1 MFTPM
6 LGSAAETG
14 PNYAAAP
21 RPTTQ
26 VAARVCEVRG
36 KFLAAVLLVM
46 FGATST
52 WAAPPTK
59 PPTWKVVETTVKKA
73 LAKRPGYE
81 PKDMLAQG
89 DVKAVTAALAKQGWK
104 VPDAA
109 RLVEDTLPDDD
120 ILIQLFRGSKKGLG
134 FMRDCER
141 FTLSYDRL
149 DRLIRLPG
157 GVLTIKQLIKGPDGY
172 KMVQYFTDTAYRGN
186 CIVDILPRG
195 ENGQLP
201 SSKGFNEPTGKI
213 YTEKMLLATL
223 KQLYDRQFPAPKS
236 AASQTVIP
244 R

>member
-1 MFTPM
+1 MFTPTVGTAQM
-6 LGSAAETG
+6 NQNHAS
-14 PNYAAAP
+14 AP
-21 RPTTQ
+21 RPNTQ
-26 VAARVCEVRG
+26 VASGRCEVRG
-36 KFLAAVLLVM
+36 KILVALSLVM
-46 FGATST
+46 LGATST
-52 WAAPPTK
+52 WAAPPAK

-89 DVKAVTAALAKQGWK
+89 DIKAVIAALAKQGWK
-104 VPDAA
+104 VPSAE

-120 ILIQLFRGSKKGLG
+120 TLIQLFRGSKKGLG

-141 FTLSYDRL
+141 FALAYDRL
-149 DRLIRLPG
+149 DRLVRLPG

-201 SSKGFNEPTGKI
+201 SSKGFNDPTGKI
-213 YTEKMLLATL
+213 YTEKMLLAEL
-223 KQLYDRQFPAPKS
+223 KGIYEREFPAPKS
-236 AASQTVIP
+236 AASKTVVP